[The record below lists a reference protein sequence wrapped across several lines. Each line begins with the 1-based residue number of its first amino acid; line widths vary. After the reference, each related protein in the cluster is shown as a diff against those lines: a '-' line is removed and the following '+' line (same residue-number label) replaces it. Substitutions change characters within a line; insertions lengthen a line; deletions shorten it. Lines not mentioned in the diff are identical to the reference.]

1 MGRSVSCLVN
11 LRACHETELI
21 IYEDMIPESDQLN
34 IGVIGSGLAGLSL
47 ATTSARMGQ
56 CVTLYNRDEDIRG
69 HFSIARLIP
78 GKEEFNETIRYFC
91 NELNKL
97 EIGGELRFEI
107 RTDITYSDM
116 ERLISSSYS
125 STSGG
130 GEGEDSEG
138 GDWWIMETGVEPIIP
153 PIPGLNNTRRKR
165 RQ

>member
-78 GKEEFNETIRYFC
+78 GKEEFNETIRYFN
-91 NELNKL
+91 NEPKKL
-97 EIGGELRFEI
+97 EMGVELRVEI
-107 RTDITYSDM
+107 GINITYGDM
-116 ERLISSSYS
+116 ERLSSSSS
-125 STSGG
+125 STADRVK
-130 GEGEDSEG
+130 GEGSQG
-138 GDWWIMETGVEPIIP
+138 VDWWIVATVV
-153 PIPGLNNTRRKR
+153 
-165 RQ
+165 

>member
-78 GKEEFNETIRYFC
+78 GKEEFNETIRYFN
-91 NELNKL
+91 NEPKKL
-97 EIGGELRFEI
+97 EMGVELRVEI
-107 RTDITYSDM
+107 GINITYGDM
-116 ERLISSSYS
+116 ERLSSSSS
-125 STSGG
+125 STADRVK
-130 GEGEDSEG
+130 GEGSQG
-138 GDWWIMETGVEPIIP
+138 VDWWIVATIV
-153 PIPGLNNTRRKR
+153 
-165 RQ
+165 